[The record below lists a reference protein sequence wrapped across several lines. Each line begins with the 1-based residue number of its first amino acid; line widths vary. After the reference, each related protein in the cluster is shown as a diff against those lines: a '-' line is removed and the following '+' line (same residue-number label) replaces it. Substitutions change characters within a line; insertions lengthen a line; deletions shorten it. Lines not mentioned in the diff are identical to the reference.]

1 MARLTAASA
10 AAWLALGAAPIPR
23 LCAHAGLRAAFSM
36 GSEPSIGPGAGA
48 PVVAWE
54 QARAAEA
61 LHAPLSQVGP
71 PSPRYFRGLRPTALR
86 RLLSTLERAFCLG
99 PSDSII

>member
-10 AAWLALGAAPIPR
+10 AAWLALGAAPIPALAAR
-23 LCAHAGLRAAFSM
+23 GGLRAAFLT

-54 QARAAEA
+54 QARAAGGA
-61 LHAPLSQVGP
+61 ACT
-71 PSPRYFRGLRPTALR
+71 SPQ
-86 RLLSTLERAFCLG
+86 ELG
-99 PSDSII
+99 PLAPDTSVHCVPRPREASFDAGKDVLLGA